1 MKFWLV
7 PSNNNTFRIGD
18 AIEAQDGLVDWRQ
31 SNNFAIGDIVF
42 IYISKPYHSIR
53 YRMEVVKVKI
63 DEDVHFDQERFWTDK
78 DLYYSGL
85 GMYQYV
91 RFKLL
96 ETYTDD
102 ILSLHHMHEH
112 GLKGNLQG
120 VQGCSG
126 ELLDFLLN
134 PYEKV
139 NEDVYDVDYPEDDE
153 TLYEG
158 ALIKVMANKYERNQ
172 KARRECVA
180 KKGYRCSVCGK
191 DFEATYGEIGK
202 GFIHVHH
209 LTPIS
214 SIGKEYKLDVDN
226 DLAPVC
232 PNCHYMLHRKVPPYT
247 IEELKDILSTHE
259 IKTEI
264 KPAVAPKRSGK
275 QKAQSIRFQSD
286 ATVLKDVNADGDVRR
301 LIHNM
306 MEMDGGTMMKSI
318 TSVCIKQFGERYI
331 NMRPNDWRHLID
343 DYVRT
348 IVGNPNLKED
358 EVFYWKAG

>member
-1 MKFWLV
+1 MKYWLV

-180 KKGYRCSVCGK
+180 KK

-232 PNCHYMLHRKVPPYT
+232 PNCHYMLHRKDPPYT
-247 IEELKDILSTHE
+247 IEELQEKISAVQKGKE
-259 IKTEI
+259 N
-264 KPAVAPKRSGK
+264 KPAASKRRRK
-275 QKAQSIRFQSD
+275 LKTAETVRFQSE
-286 ATVLKDVNADGDVRR
+286 ATMLRDVNKDPDVRR

-306 MEMDGGTMMKSI
+306 MEMDGGTMMKHIWSM
-318 TSVCIKQFGERYI
+318 CIKQFGERYI
-331 NMRPNDWRHLID
+331 NMQPNDWRHLID
-343 DYVRT
+343 DYVRKVT
-348 IVGNPNLKED
+348 SRPDLKED
-358 EVFYWKAG
+358 TLFYYKAV